1 MSRPSAK
8 RELHAVSTLATTS
21 WLPRLGARLGS
32 VAFAIVSSLIFA
44 ASVSSAQS
52 NAAATQREVQFML
65 GAGYGWGHHD
75 AVNPFGIGVFLHAG
89 YTALGGAYVG
99 IMGDA
104 YSGESREQAD
114 GRTERAMIGLG
125 AELGYDLRLSERWTL
140 RFSLLNV
147 AGALETI
154 QCRQLAPPPSQQ
166 TCSEPAYGW
175 RYGVG
180 PSLQAVY
187 LWEKA
192 AFFSELR
199 QTSYLGSSGAIF
211 SATAVIG
218 FGSHF

>member
-1 MSRPSAK
+1 M
-8 RELHAVSTLATTS
+8 
-21 WLPRLGARLGS
+21 
-32 VAFAIVSSLIFA
+32 SSLTFA
-44 ASVSSAQS
+44 AAVSSAQS

-65 GAGYGWGHHD
+65 GVGYGWGRHD
-75 AVNPFGIGVFLHAG
+75 AVSPFGIGVFLHAG

-114 GRTERAMIGLG
+114 GHTDRAMIGLG

-166 TCSEPAYGW
+166 TCWSPRMDGATESDRPFRQCIFGKKQRFSLSCVKRRVLGAQEPFSVRPRSSGSA
-175 RYGVG
+175 
-180 PSLQAVY
+180 PI
-187 LWEKA
+187 
-192 AFFSELR
+192 SELPSAN
-199 QTSYLGSSGAIF
+199 QGPTVGAF
-211 SATAVIG
+211 CTEAENAWSNAC
-218 FGSHF
+218 